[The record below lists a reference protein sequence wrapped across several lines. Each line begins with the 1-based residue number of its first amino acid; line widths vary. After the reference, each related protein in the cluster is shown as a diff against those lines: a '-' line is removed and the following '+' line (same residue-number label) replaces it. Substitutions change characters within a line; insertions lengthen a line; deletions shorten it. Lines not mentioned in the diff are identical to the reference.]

1 MREYRPNNLEPLV
14 TMLFLVLLLAEQ
26 IIWKIYNPNSGIV
39 VMVSIFVFNIY
50 AIVKAR
56 KEWNCI
62 YVIDDEKITYIFN
75 GGREKITMHWTSVIE
90 AKAFGWKYFP
100 LMFKNFTIDDGHSVI
115 PIRMIGLK
123 QYKDVW
129 LFVYDKI
136 REKSPSAITNNNLD
150 KTILT
155 LRNNHKTGDGS
166 SS

>member
-62 YVIDDEKITYIFN
+62 YVIDDEKITYISN

-100 LMFKNFTIDDGHSVI
+100 LMFKNFIIDDGHSVI

-155 LRNNHKTGDGS
+155 LRDKG
-166 SS
+166 

>member
-14 TMLFLVLLLAEQ
+14 TMIFLVLLLAEQ
-26 IIWKIYNPNSGIV
+26 IIWKIYNPNSSIV

-62 YVIDDEKITYIFN
+62 YVIDDEKITYISN

-136 REKSPSAITNNNLD
+136 CEKSPSAITNNNLD

-155 LRNNHKTGDGS
+155 LRDKG
-166 SS
+166 

>member
-62 YVIDDEKITYIFN
+62 YVIDDEKITYISN

-155 LRNNHKTGDGS
+155 LRDKG
-166 SS
+166 